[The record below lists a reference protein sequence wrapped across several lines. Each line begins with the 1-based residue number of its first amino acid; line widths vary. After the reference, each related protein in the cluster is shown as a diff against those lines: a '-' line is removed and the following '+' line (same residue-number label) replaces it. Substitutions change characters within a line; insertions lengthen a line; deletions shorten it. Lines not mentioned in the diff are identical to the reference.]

1 MSCRWKI
8 WILNSSRKIHTFHIQ
23 QDSWN
28 EPRQRQQKNKPQR
41 ACYWKRLDRSFIP
54 IKLGRFLLSNWA
66 WSVVSH
72 PIEQWNQ
79 HRKIS
84 YNHYSIISVDEL
96 QRENITN
103 FANENKEF
111 IQKCQNGDEQACGK
125 AVDMS
130 GQILDFTGLPN
141 PYNFVV
147 QSYSFSLDDY
157 ITYLRLPNIR
167 LFKLTK
173 RFYPTYCND

>member
-1 MSCRWKI
+1 M
-8 WILNSSRKIHTFHIQ
+8 TT
-23 QDSWN
+23 
-28 EPRQRQQKNKPQR
+28 
-41 ACYWKRLDRSFIP
+41 KRLTSKDLLLEMAGP
-54 IKLGRFLLSNWA
+54 ILYTNQTWQISIFKLGLVCN
-66 WSVVSH
+66 

-84 YNHYSIISVDEL
+84 CNDYSIISVDEL

-111 IQKCQNGDEQACGK
+111 IQKCQKGDKQACGK
-125 AVDMS
+125 AVD
-130 GQILDFTGLPN
+130 IAEAIRRILLDFTGLTN

-147 QSYSFSLDDY
+147 QSYSVDDSV
-157 ITYLRLPNIR
+157 TYLSLSNVR

-173 RFYPTYCND
+173 GSIPPIAMTNNEKLIPQEIHSCWKE